1 MAANWTL
8 YGIWLSGPTYKVAL
22 ALSLAGEAF
31 DFVHTTPR
39 GDAKLPAYISNING
53 FGQVPALTDTRSG
66 QTYRQSPSILE
77 VIADATGK
85 LGGKTALERVRM
97 REWMYWDL
105 DRLALPIYRMRGQ
118 RIGVRMMGQSTAE
131 MLFAEGNVALK
142 VLDDHLAGRDWM
154 VGDAVSIA
162 DVDIYGVLDFAA
174 AGGFAT
180 DDFPAVAAFMTRVQ
194 ALPGFGFP
202 AGLIPKASRVV

>member
-1 MAANWTL
+1 
-8 YGIWLSGPTYKVAL
+8 
-22 ALSLAGEAF
+22 
-31 DFVHTTPR
+31 
-39 GDAKLPAYISNING
+39 
-53 FGQVPALTDTRSG
+53 G

-85 LGGKTALERVRM
+85 LGGKTPLERVRM
-97 REWMYWDL
+97 REWLYWDL

-118 RIGVRMMGQSTAE
+118 RIGVRMMGQSVAE

-154 VGDAVSIA
+154 VGDALSIA
-162 DVDIYGVLDFAA
+162 DVDIYCVLDFAA

-202 AGLIPKASRVV
+202 ADIIPKSSRTV